1 MKRVV
6 IMTSLLIVMTKVVSA
21 SVEDDAAEYMKMYS
35 DLAEGSCETCGVKCV
50 REIANGDSRIQFEY
64 FKVGGSLTNVRVLD
78 AVGGMVAYGFQD
90 GEVINA
96 LVSTNRKDGV
106 MTSFVRKQD
115 PKDSNGVYRIER
127 DYVNRR
133 AVGQE
138 RLFRKDGSRI
148 VPEKKDKSWYQ
159 KINFDIEYPP
169 PAGTTIQVGPYVW
182 MALGPRWQSVLMD
195 GEREIVRGRI
205 DLAGMYPWV
214 IGFCTEE
221 YTERQQDVRSELKKF
236 GFSLSPGGKRVEYA
250 FKIDM
255 RSGDMEFSEESAGY
269 RQCNELGARAK
280 SMWYYS
286 HSQNAKNNLKRLNDA
301 LEPPTSDH

>member
-1 MKRVV
+1 MKR
-6 IMTSLLIVMTKVVSA
+6 IGIITSLLMVITKVVSA
-21 SVEDDAAEYMKMYS
+21 SVEDDAEEYLKMYS
-35 DLAEGSCETCGVKCV
+35 ALAEGACETCGVKCV
-50 REIANGDSRIQFEY
+50 REIVNGDSRIQFEY
-64 FKVGGSLTNVRVLD
+64 FKTGGLLTNVRVLD
-78 AVGGMVAYGFQD
+78 AAGGMVAYGFQA
-90 GEVINA
+90 GEVFNA
-96 LVSTNRKDGV
+96 FVSTNRKDGV
-106 MTSFVRKQD
+106 MTSFVRERD
-115 PKDSNGVYRIER
+115 TNGVYKIER

-133 AVGQE
+133 PVGQE
-138 RLFRKDGSRI
+138 RLFRKDGSQI

-169 PAGTTIQVGPYVW
+169 PAGTTIRVGPYVW
-182 MALGPRWQSVLMD
+182 MALGPRWQSVFME

-205 DLAGMYPWV
+205 GLSGKYPWI

-221 YTERQQDVRSELKKF
+221 YAERQQDVRSELKDLGITLF
-236 GFSLSPGGKRVEYA
+236 PGGKRVRYA

-255 RSGDMEFSEESAGY
+255 RSGKMEYLEESAGY
-269 RQCNELGARAK
+269 RQVAELDVRVK

>member
-6 IMTSLLIVMTKVVSA
+6 IMTSLLIVMIKVVSA

-96 LVSTNRKDGV
+96 FVSTNRKDGV

-159 KINFDIEYPP
+159 KINL
-169 PAGTTIQVGPYVW
+169 
-182 MALGPRWQSVLMD
+182 ALQ
-195 GEREIVRGRI
+195 
-205 DLAGMYPWV
+205 A
-214 IGFCTEE
+214 
-221 YTERQQDVRSELKKF
+221 
-236 GFSLSPGGKRVEYA
+236 
-250 FKIDM
+250 
-255 RSGDMEFSEESAGY
+255 
-269 RQCNELGARAK
+269 
-280 SMWYYS
+280 
-286 HSQNAKNNLKRLNDA
+286 
-301 LEPPTSDH
+301 